1 MKTNE
6 LKELGADE
14 LAAKIR
20 EARKE
25 LVDLR
30 LRHASKVDVEKPVRM
45 RLMRRGIARMMTIQA
60 AAKNVSKLT
69 GIEQIRNTLG
79 LAEDEIAVF
88 GDDLNDLPPA

>member
-20 EARKE
+20 EARKA
-25 LVDLR
+25 LADIK

-45 RLMRRGIARMMTIQA
+45 RMMRREIARMMTVQA
-60 AAKNVSKLT
+60 AANK
-69 GIEQIRNTLG
+69 EAR
-79 LAEDEIAVF
+79 
-88 GDDLNDLPPA
+88 

>member
-20 EARKE
+20 EARKA
-25 LVDLR
+25 LADVR

-45 RLMRRGIARMMTIQA
+45 RMMRREIARMMTVQA
-60 AAKNVSKLT
+60 AANKETK
-69 GIEQIRNTLG
+69 
-79 LAEDEIAVF
+79 
-88 GDDLNDLPPA
+88 